1 MGGTIINAS
10 LDPNIEEMM
19 INYNMLNKYNIAR
32 FNQRRI
38 FCLFFVLIALPWQ
51 TFHKQK
57 NSQKFR
63 RNFKQ
68 I

>member
-32 FNQRRI
+32 FN
-38 FCLFFVLIALPWQ
+38 
-51 TFHKQK
+51 
-57 NSQKFR
+57 
-63 RNFKQ
+63 
-68 I
+68 